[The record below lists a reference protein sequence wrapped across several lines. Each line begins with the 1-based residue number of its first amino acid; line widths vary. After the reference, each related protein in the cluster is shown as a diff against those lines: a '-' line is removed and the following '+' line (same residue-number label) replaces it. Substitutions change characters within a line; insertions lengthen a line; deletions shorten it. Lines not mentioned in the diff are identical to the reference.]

1 MKWNPLTHIPS
12 RNAEVRGSVYQKGYL
27 HPRHSGRGSSL
38 GLAPHG
44 TRLADSVGFLVVSLT
59 SLASNPSSPSSTR
72 VHKLR
77 LIINPVLKPLWEV
90 VNRKHD
96 CIV

>member
-1 MKWNPLTHIPS
+1 METK
-12 RNAEVRGSVYQKGYL
+12 L
-27 HPRHSGRGSSL
+27 HNSSISAGGLGKSHESSL
-38 GLAPHG
+38 VGG
-44 TRLADSVGFLVVSLT
+44 TAFISYYGSRLVDSVGFLVVSLT
-59 SLASNPSSPSSTR
+59 SLASLASNPSSPSSTR